1 MDDGVNGGSFYT
13 VDKTLNLF
21 TTIYSGIVKGR
32 NYGVWYRAWNVNGWG
47 PFSDTQYILAAS
59 RP

>member
-1 MDDGVNGGSFYT
+1 LTAPPDGGSKITQYEIQMDDGVNGGSFYT

-32 NYGVWYRAWNVNGWG
+32 HYGV
-47 PFSDTQYILAAS
+47 
-59 RP
+59 